1 MAENFLIDLIASLK
15 KGDSKKQV
23 KEDIKN
29 LGDIKL
35 PLIGTLNKSKTK
47 AQIKQDL
54 SSLNGT
60 VDLTGKVN
68 NKRVAASMKQ
78 ATAQAQKQVDAKPV
92 EMAFSV
98 KKETELKITGNSG
111 LTMTDALKN
120 GLTKVLQLFGSSGII
135 MQFRAQLRNAWT
147 EAKELDKAMTDLSR
161 VNEAI
166 TRDGFPEYLD
176 RVISKTKQL
185 AVSVKDYIDSMTTFS
200 RAGYNYVDS
209 EALADAAIQLE
220 KVGDMSAE
228 AASKSLLS
236 GLQAYEKIDGYGT
249 E

>member
-1 MAENFLIDLIASLK
+1 MIAKIYVKENFILAENFWIDLIASLK

-29 LGDIKL
+29 LGDIKI

-68 NKRVAASMKQ
+68 NKRVAASMKE
-78 ATAQAQKQVDAKPV
+78 ATAQAQKQVDSKPV

-98 KKETELKITGNSG
+98 KKEKLVNDIKLLAQQNSRLFKDTDMSIKYNSLLDNAEMARNSVQLSTLRTQLGSLRSELKITGNSG

-166 TRDGFPEYLD
+166 TRDGFPEYL
-176 RVISKTKQL
+176 L
-185 AVSVKDYIDSMTTFS
+185 M
-200 RAGYNYVDS
+200 
-209 EALADAAIQLE
+209 
-220 KVGDMSAE
+220 
-228 AASKSLLS
+228 
-236 GLQAYEKIDGYGT
+236 
-249 E
+249 